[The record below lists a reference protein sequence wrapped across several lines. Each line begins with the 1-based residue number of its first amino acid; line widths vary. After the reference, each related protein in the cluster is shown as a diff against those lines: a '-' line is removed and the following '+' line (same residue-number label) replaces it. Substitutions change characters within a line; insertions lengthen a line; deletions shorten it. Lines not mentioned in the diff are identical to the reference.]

1 MPTRSPA
8 QELDLQEVLLCT
20 LPTPAPV
27 DTDRVSPRHRLRSS
41 LMLSDCQSSWIQQM
55 PPIKSRFTSVFLQSH
70 PVQSRYLDEDQPKY
84 SRHASHAVPA
94 AQHRSC
100 RLEQRAYWLIQR
112 HDHYFLA
119 AGMITITHLSLHRL
133 VTT

>member
-55 PPIKSRFTSVFLQSH
+55 PSIRASPQCFCSRTLCSLVILMKINQNIQDLLLTVS
-70 PVQSRYLDEDQPKY
+70 Q
-84 SRHASHAVPA
+84 
-94 AQHRSC
+94 QHRHRSY
-100 RLEQRAYWLIQR
+100 RLEQRAHSLTQR

-119 AGMITITHLSLHRL
+119 AGMNVSPLPT
-133 VTT
+133 